1 MYKPSNRPLPCAI
14 AAIFVAA
21 MLTVAAV
28 GPAYAGTVEAKS
40 CDETAAK
47 PTRMIL
53 A

>member
-1 MYKPSNRPLPCAI
+1 MYSFSNRSLPCAV

-21 MLTVAAV
+21 MLTVATV
-28 GPAYAGTVEAKS
+28 GPANAGTGAKS
-40 CDETAAK
+40 CDQSAAK

>member
-1 MYKPSNRPLPCAI
+1 MYKPSTRPLPCAI

-21 MLTVAAV
+21 MLTVATV
-28 GPAYAGTVEAKS
+28 GPAYAGTGAATA
-40 CDETAAK
+40 CNETAAK